1 MAEATYA
8 FDRRRKPVLT
18 DDAFADAPE
27 LTYHD
32 NVANKSARDFYQSHG
47 ARIGQPAI
55 EVFRPAGEIRV
66 MQTRYCIRR
75 ELGACMKEKDAMTR
89 LPVPL
94 FLRNP
99 SGLYRI
105 DFDCWRCG
113 MDIIKVNR

>member
-1 MAEATYA
+1 MGANLRSALPY
-8 FDRRRKPVLT
+8 K
-18 DDAFADAPE
+18 
-27 LTYHD
+27 
-32 NVANKSARDFYQSHG
+32 NKSARHFYQSHG

-75 ELGACMKEKDAMTR
+75 ELGACLKEKNQAGR

-99 SGLYRI
+99 SGLYRV
-105 DFDCWRCG
+105 DCDCRRCG
-113 MDIIKVNR
+113 MDIIKLNR